1 MRVFIKRYIVYE
13 GHLKIEGRC
22 ACFVKSPPT
31 QMPRRS
37 KDLASVNEQEDI
49 RFIIDAIHT
58 KSSVGMRFIDA
69 FREKFGVILCD
80 ARVRTKKDGVPGE
93 PSNRGTHY
101 DFEILVRFAHG
112 TEEWMQ
118 VEHKGSSV
126 KTEIKEDDKPWLAG
140 VQFHNGGSEKYSI
153 AKAYAE
159 AHYNIHIASGALSRS
174 WNLSSPIPT
183 FADWW
188 KGDCCRQGDPTTPF
202 GIELK
207 KSVRNVRGHRGSLL
221 AERVPVVDELSFD
234 SETQAQ
240 LIKEV
245 LPIANHALQQKHYW
259 LTVRG
264 ILKTGDFNLA
274 WNPQF
279 TIGSIEKVSIRKEK
293 DIFFDFTS
301 AEGLEF
307 SGIMR
312 WGKGAGFSNLRLD
325 LR

>member
-1 MRVFIKRYIVYE
+1 
-13 GHLKIEGRC
+13 
-22 ACFVKSPPT
+22 
-31 QMPRRS
+31 MPRRT
-37 KDLASVNEQEDI
+37 KDVASVNEKEDVRI
-49 RFIIDAIHT
+49 IIDAIHT

-69 FREKFGVILCD
+69 FREKFGEILLD
-80 ARVRTKKDGVPGE
+80 ARPRTKKSGGPGE
-93 PSNRGTHY
+93 PSDRSTHY
-101 DFEILVRFAHG
+101 DFEILVRFADG
-112 TEEWMQ
+112 TEKWMQ

-126 KTEIKEDDKPWLAG
+126 KTEIKEDEKPWLAG
-140 VQFHNGGSEKYSI
+140 VQFYNGGSEKYSI
-153 AKAYAE
+153 TKAYAQ
-159 AHYNIHIASGALSRS
+159 AHYDIHIAPGALSRL

-207 KSVRNVRGHRGSLL
+207 KSVRNARGDRGSLL
-221 AERVPVVDELSFD
+221 AERAPVVDHLSFD

-245 LPIANHALQQKHYW
+245 LPIANHALEQKHYW

-264 ILKTGDFNLA
+264 ILKTGEFNLA

-279 TIGSIEKVSIRKEK
+279 TIGSIEKVTIKKKK
-293 DIFFDFTS
+293 DVFFDFTC
-301 AEGLEF
+301 AEGLVF

-325 LR
+325 LK

>member
-1 MRVFIKRYIVYE
+1 M
-13 GHLKIEGRC
+13 
-22 ACFVKSPPT
+22 A
-31 QMPRRS
+31 RRS
-37 KDLASVNEQEDI
+37 KDVASVNEAEDI
-49 RFIIDAIHT
+49 RFIIDAIHS
-58 KSSVGMRFIDA
+58 KSSDGVRFIDS
-69 FREKFGVILCD
+69 FHEKFGDNLLD
-80 ARVRTKKDGVPGE
+80 ARERTKKDGAPGK

-101 DFEILVRFAHG
+101 DFDILVRFADG
-112 TEEWMQ
+112 TEEWKQ
-118 VEHKGSSV
+118 VEHKGSST
-126 KTEIKEDDKPWLAG
+126 KTEIKEDEKPWLAG

-153 AKAYAE
+153 AKSYAQS
-159 AHYNIHIASGALSRS
+159 HYDIHIASGELSRS

-207 KSVRNVRGHRGSLL
+207 KNVRKARGVKGSLL
-221 AERVPVVDELSFD
+221 AERAPVVDSLSFD
-234 SETQAQ
+234 DEIQAQ
-240 LIKEV
+240 LMNEV

-279 TIGSIEKVSIRKEK
+279 TIGSIVKVSIRKEK
-293 DIFFDFTS
+293 DIFFELTS

-307 SGIMR
+307 SGILR